1 MVKSLPAMQ
10 ETWVLS
16 LGQEDPLEKEMATH
30 SSTLAWKIP
39 WTRSLVGYSLWG
51 CKESDTTEQLH
62 LLFWWSSGCWKFEH
76 RIYIISVSTFLSVSA
91 QACPILCNSMDFSPP
106 PSTLSMEFSRQEY
119 WSTFHWMPTLDAIA
133 IQEIFLTQGLNP
145 GLLHCRQTLYHLSHQ
160 GRSFKYMSF
169 F

>member
-1 MVKSLPAMQ
+1 
-10 ETWVLS
+10 
-16 LGQEDPLEKEMATH
+16 MATH

-91 QACPILCNSMDFSPP
+91 QACPILCNSMDCSPASIYSRDP
-106 PSTLSMEFSRQEY
+106 EGKHAGMGCHLLSLEREKCK
-119 WSTFHWMPTLDAIA
+119 T
-133 IQEIFLTQGLNP
+133 NP
-145 GLLHCRQTLYHLSHQ
+145 NWGHSIKWYLKSPFQTDKVSENSEKLLQTRAALYS
-160 GRSFKYMSF
+160 
-169 F
+169 